1 IDYHNQSLAIKRQI
15 GDRLGEGISLNN
27 LGLALLNLGNPK
39 AAEQNLRNS
48 IAVKE
53 AIRKDLGNNDAFKVS
68 FFETQSQSY
77 RLLQQALIAQNQT
90 TQALEIAE
98 RGRARAFTEL
108 LAVRQQLSSAPTPP
122 NIEQIQQIAK
132 QQNATLVEY
141 SIAWDNLYIWVVKP
155 TGEVTFQKVD
165 IKNIKFGPEDVRTAA
180 ATLAEGRSG
189 VATNVITGLVDNT
202 RAAVTRNNSQ
212 SLTDTTNTVRK
223 PGCRGNAC
231 LQQMYKLLIQ
241 PIAKEL
247 PTNPESRVIF
257 IPHESLFLVPF
268 AALQDQDQKFLI
280 EKHTISIAPSIQ
292 ALELTRTRRL
302 NLQQTTD
309 QKPGLVV
316 GIPRNALVVGNP
328 IMPKVSFKIGEPP
341 QQLDSLP
348 GAEKEAQDIADLFQI
363 KPLIG
368 KDATKAAVTEQ
379 MQQAKFI
386 HLATHGLLDELGE
399 GGIPGQVA
407 LAPAGKDNG
416 LLSANE
422 VLNLKL
428 NAELVVLS
436 ACDTGRGRIT
446 GDGVIGLSR
455 AFISAGT
462 PSVIVSLWRVG
473 DKSAA
478 VLMPEFYR
486 QLQKSPNKAQ
496 ALRRAMLNTMKNYP
510 NPSDWAA
517 FLLVG
522 EAE

>member
-1 IDYHNQSLAIKRQI
+1 DYHNQSLTIKKTIGDKQGEGNSLNNLGLAYKNLGEYKRAIDYHNQSLTIAKAI
-15 GDRLGEGISLNN
+15 GDRQGEAKSLNN
-27 LGLALLNLGNPK
+27 LGLALLRSGNPK

-53 AIRKDLGNNDAFKVS
+53 AIRADLGDNDAFKVS
-68 FFETQSQSY
+68 IFETQANSY

-90 TQALEIAE
+90 TQALLIAE
-98 RGRARAFTEL
+98 QGRARALIEL
-108 LAVRQQLSSAPTPP
+108 LAVRQQLSFAPAPP
-122 NIEQIQQIAK
+122 NIKQIQQIAK

-141 SIAWDNLYIWVVKP
+141 SITSNDLYIWVVKP

-165 IKNIKFGPEDVRTAA
+165 IKKSKLGNVAEDVRTAA
-180 ATLAEGRSG
+180 ATLAEGRG

-212 SLTDTTNTVRK
+212 SPTDTTNAVRTLR
-223 PGCRGNAC
+223 CRGNAC

-348 GAEKEAQDIADLFQI
+348 GAETEAQDIADLFQI

-399 GGIPGQVA
+399 GGIPGHVVTFVA
-407 LAPAGKDNG
+407 NVATFV
-416 LLSANE
+416 AN
-422 VLNLKL
+422 VATFVTN
-428 NAELVVLS
+428 VVTFVTNVVTFV
-436 ACDTGRGRIT
+436 ANVATFIKNIT
-446 GDGVIGLSR
+446 TFVANVVMFFMDETIFATNVK
-455 AFISAGT
+455 
-462 PSVIVSLWRVG
+462 IVVTN
-473 DKSAA
+473 
-478 VLMPEFYR
+478 V
-486 QLQKSPNKAQ
+486 KAI
-496 ALRRAMLNTMKNYP
+496 AIN
-510 NPSDWAA
+510 
-517 FLLVG
+517 FV
-522 EAE
+522 